1 MCKFARGGGKE
12 NRGRSH
18 AGTEPGPGFL
28 ERAEAGSWL
37 AETLAEPSSS
47 MSFSL
52 ALRSLA
58 PPKDHA
64 AAPLTQE

>member
-12 NRGRSH
+12 SGGRSH
-18 AGTEPGPGFL
+18 AGTEPRPGFL
-28 ERAEAGSWL
+28 KRAEAGSCF
-37 AETLAEPSSS
+37 AGALAEPSPS

-58 PPKDHA
+58 PPEDHA
-64 AAPLTQE
+64 AALLTLQ